1 MPCSKTK
8 YIVKWE
14 IDKNFI
20 EDIKYR
26 LYNDKNEIAGSILFK
41 DVDCK
46 RNVCNKKF
54 LRDHRV
60 TGENFS
66 VRTPH
71 GIINYHTH
79 PMHAYISEGTHYGW
93 PSGEDMA
100 VNMYYAKRGT
110 LVHIV
115 FSLEGSY
122 IIKVNKILNNK
133 DTHILE
139 KLIKATHVYRLKNQ
153 TKQLFDF
160 TRHFGIIGRTTVEI
174 WLKLINELSLKK
186 LYTLYNKIF
195 KRKLKVPMDT
205 KKIFNVVRIPLGK
218 PLIFDANF
226 VSGKCHANNFNKFN

>member
-1 MPCSKTK
+1 MQCSKSKTA
-8 YIVKWE
+8 VKWK
-14 IDKNFI
+14 IDKKFI
-20 EDIKYR
+20 DNITYH
-26 LYNDKNEIAGSILFK
+26 LYKDKHEIAGSILFK
-41 DVDCK
+41 DVNCSK
-46 RNVCNKKF
+46 NVCNKQF
-54 LRDHRV
+54 LKDYRV

-79 PMHAYISEGTHYGW
+79 PLHAYISEGTHYGW

-122 IIKVNKILNNK
+122 VIKVNKVLKSK
-133 DTHILE
+133 DTDILE

-153 TKQLFDF
+153 SKQLYNF
-160 TRHFGIIGRTTVEI
+160 TRDFGIIGRTTVEI
-174 WLKLINELSLKK
+174 WLKLVNQLSPKK
-186 LYTLYNKIF
+186 IYTLYNKIF
-195 KRKLKVPMDT
+195 NKKLKIPTDT
-205 KKIFNVVRIPLGK
+205 SRIFTVVKIPLNK

-226 VSGKCHANNFNKFN
+226 VSEKCHTNNFSNFS